1 MTEIKKIHLVAAY
14 FDEEL
19 AAKEA
24 LKKLENV
31 EKKQTIPFDGIA
43 VVRRDADGKIHL
55 REIGDTHGA
64 QGAEIGALI
73 GGALGL
79 LFGPLGVIGGG
90 AIGAYYGGIIAS
102 ALDEGIP
109 NKALKEIGAMIPTGS
124 SALVALTSQSKA
136 AEVEKLLDEF
146 GGRVVT
152 TGGEDAEVVVPK
164 SRGAA
169 KH

>member
-14 FDEEL
+14 FDDES

-24 LKKLENV
+24 LKRLENV
-31 EKKQTIPFDGIA
+31 EKEQGIPFDGIA
-43 VVRRDADGKIHL
+43 VVRRDTDGKIHL
-55 REIGDTHGA
+55 RELGDTHGA

-102 ALDEGIP
+102 ALDGGIP
-109 NKALKEIGAMIPTGS
+109 NNALKAIGAMIPTGS
-124 SALVALTSQSKA
+124 AALVALTSQSKA
-136 AEVEKLLDEF
+136 TEVEELLAEI

-152 TGGEDAEVVVPK
+152 TGGENAEVAVPK
-164 SRGAA
+164 SRDGAE
-169 KH
+169 